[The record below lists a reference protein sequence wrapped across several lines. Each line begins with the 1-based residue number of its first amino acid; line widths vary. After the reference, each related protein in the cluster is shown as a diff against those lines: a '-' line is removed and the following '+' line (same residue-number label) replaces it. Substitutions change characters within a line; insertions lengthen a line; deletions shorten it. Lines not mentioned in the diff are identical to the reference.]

1 MTNMQTC
8 YPGNCLLSI
17 NYYKHHC
24 FYLYCVSY
32 YLLVMYLFVYCI
44 IYVYVSMGHVHMDF
58 ESFHAPLKLLNK
70 KIKKMY
76 SKLLPK
82 ASSSIQELRSFV
94 TR

>member
-1 MTNMQTC
+1 M
-8 YPGNCLLSI
+8 
-17 NYYKHHC
+17 
-24 FYLYCVSY
+24 SY
-32 YLLVMYLFVYCI
+32 YLLVMYLSVYCI
-44 IYVYVSMGHVHMDF
+44 IYVYVSMGHGHMDF